1 MGHSASPSLDGR
13 GKGEG
18 GIHPLPNLPHQGG
31 GDSTGGQYMPSD
43 KPIRLTPPEVSIKN
57 VLITGRP
64 GVGKTTAVIKIIS
77 QLDLKPGGF
86 YTEELRTEGER
97 KGFKIKTF
105 SGQEGILAHV
115 DYREGPRVG
124 KYGVDVRSFETI
136 ALPEVE
142 EAVRAGKLVVIDEIG
157 KMELFSA
164 RFKELVI
171 KALDSP
177 VPLLGVM
184 KEKGNGFI
192 DKIKGRKDVRL
203 FTLTR
208 ENMDSTISE
217 ILGVLRTLK

>member
-1 MGHSASPSLDGR
+1 M
-13 GKGEG
+13 
-18 GIHPLPNLPHQGG
+18 
-31 GDSTGGQYMPSD
+31 
-43 KPIRLTPPEVSIKN
+43 IKN
-57 VLITGRP
+57 ILITGRP

-77 QLDLKPGGF
+77 RLDLKPGGF

-124 KYGVDVRSFETI
+124 KYGVDVGSFETI

-142 EAVRAGKLVVIDEIG
+142 EAVRAGKLIVIDEIG

-171 KALDSP
+171 KALNSP
-177 VPLLGVM
+177 VPLLGVI
-184 KEKGNGFI
+184 KEKGDGFI

-208 ENMDSTISE
+208 ENRDSTISE
-217 ILGVLRTLK
+217 ILGVLR